1 MAGGF
6 LFNVALNE
14 APNIAAHPGFC
25 KRVRFRKSECQR
37 CLEICP
43 ENIISLDPGPTI
55 NSGCTDCGLCQNVC
69 PTEVFQNELHT
80 DQYLLNQAKT
90 FLCRNQ
96 HQPSGEKK
104 RLFVRCHRAE
114 NHNKNTLVLPCLGRI
129 TTNIFMGAALS
140 GFDEVILTKGICSQC
155 RFQQGEK
162 LLTNSIT
169 TSRVLLEATGLGQ
182 FAISIEEKEKS
193 KEPMLSRREIFSTI
207 SNKAKSKAASFLH
220 HREKAIRKKLAGNLQ
235 RKRGNRLSPD
245 RELLLK
251 LLKPKG
257 WENEKVLEYKPEF
270 PWGKIKIEKKN
281 CSGCGTCVALCPTV
295 AISKKLKNEQQFLFF
310 NSSLCTNCSLCKEAC
325 PQGAIDFEENF
336 ALSDILEEE
345 AKVVAKIKLTSC
357 FICGE
362 IIKAG
367 KGKLCPT
374 CEKRQVWPAYVKV

>member
-1 MAGGF
+1 
-6 LFNVALNE
+6 
-14 APNIAAHPGFC
+14 
-25 KRVRFRKSECQR
+25 
-37 CLEICP
+37 
-43 ENIISLDPGPTI
+43 
-55 NSGCTDCGLCQNVC
+55 
-69 PTEVFQNELHT
+69 
-80 DQYLLNQAKT
+80 
-90 FLCRNQ
+90 
-96 HQPSGEKK
+96 
-104 RLFVRCHRAE
+104 
-114 NHNKNTLVLPCLGRI
+114 
-129 TTNIFMGAALS
+129 
-140 GFDEVILTKGICSQC
+140 
-155 RFQQGEK
+155 
-162 LLTNSIT
+162 
-169 TSRVLLEATGLGQ
+169 LLEATGLGQ

-207 SNKAKSKAASFLH
+207 SNKAKNKAASFLH

-345 AKVVAKIKLTSC
+345 AKVVAKIKLASC